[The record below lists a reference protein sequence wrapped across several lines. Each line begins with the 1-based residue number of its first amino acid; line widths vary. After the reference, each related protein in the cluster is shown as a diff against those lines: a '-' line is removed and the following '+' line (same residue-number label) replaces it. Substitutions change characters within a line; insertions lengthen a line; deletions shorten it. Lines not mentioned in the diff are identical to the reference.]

1 MRKGGLLKT
10 NLSPLQN
17 RASTLITWNNCGFLI
32 GEIKKKKMSRLK
44 GC

>member
-32 GEIKKKKMSRLK
+32 GEKKKKMSRLK